1 MRAEPMRSLVA
12 AANPGGWR
20 RAAGRSRH
28 NGGIMD
34 RVFRRL
40 LALLACTIALA
51 ACQVDVTVDVVV
63 DPDGTGQ
70 IAVTVLADQD
80 VVDQVPTLMNDLVLD
95 DVIEAGWSIDGPR
108 PPTEDEGDGGLFL
121 QMTHPFRS
129 QGEATNLLRSLGPP
143 FTQMEFARGTSGDI
157 TTNQLSGRLVLS
169 GFDAFS
175 DADLV
180 AAVGGEPFAEQIAAS
195 GATPA
200 ESFHVTLQALLPGV
214 VEGEQTNVEP
224 DAAGVLTWELPDD
237 GSPALILAEST
248 QQPGEGQ
255 QWARPLSIIALI
267 ALVAWVGFM
276 TVFIGYVTV
285 ARFRRA
291 RAYKHRHLG
300 ER

>member
-1 MRAEPMRSLVA
+1 M
-12 AANPGGWR
+12 
-20 RAAGRSRH
+20 
-28 NGGIMD
+28 IMD
-34 RVFRRL
+34 RVIRRL
-40 LALLACTIALA
+40 VALLGCAVALA

-80 VVDQVPTLMNDLVLD
+80 VLDQVPTLIDDIVLD

-108 PPTEDEGDGGLFL
+108 EPDDGSGGLFL

-129 QGEATNLLRSLGPP
+129 QDEATNLLQSLGPP
-143 FTQMEFARGTSGDI
+143 FTQMELGRGTTGDI
-157 TTNQLSGRLVLS
+157 TTNQLSGRLLLS
-169 GFDAFS
+169 GFEAFA

-180 AAVGGEPFAEQIAAS
+180 AAVGGQPFADQIAAS

-200 ESFHVTLQALLPGV
+200 NSFDATLQALLPGV
-214 VEGEQTNVEP
+214 IESERTNVEP
-224 DAAGVLTWELPDD
+224 DANGILTWELPDD
-237 GSPALILAEST
+237 GSSALVMAQST

-255 QWARPLSIIALI
+255 RWARPLSVAALI
-267 ALVAWVGFM
+267 ALIAWVGFM
-276 TVFIGYVTV
+276 TVFIGYVAV

-300 ER
+300 DW